1 MRIGFSDVDWAGSF
15 YDRQSIYGFCI
26 FAGGSLITWHS
37 KKRNIVAHSSVKAK
51 YQALAPTASEMLWF
65 NLSFITWELMFLL
78 LRICVV
84 TIRLFQSLLIA
95 IPCSMSILNNQP

>member
-1 MRIGFSDVDWAGSF
+1 MLIGLAVFMIDSPFMASVSLLEVVLLLGTVKSGILLPILVSKL
-15 YDRQSIYGFCI
+15 SIQLWLLLLPKCYG
-26 FAGGSLITWHS
+26 
-37 KKRNIVAHSSVKAK
+37 
-51 YQALAPTASEMLWF
+51 F

-78 LRICVV
+78 LCKCIV